1 MIVEV
6 KLLWADSFCHTCLL
20 YIAVTIFFSDWRS
33 ERAIWIIH
41 GDYAIAET
49 KIESIRCFARNWNW

>member
-20 YIAVTIFFSDWRS
+20 YIAVIIFFPDWRS

-49 KIESIRCFARNWNW
+49 KIESIRCFARNWNR